1 MKRLF
6 FTVLLIVGFA
16 SIAFAQNK
24 IEGIGKFKLGA
35 TTNEIKKIL
44 VEATKDLL
52 KNPEFSEIPI
62 VSNER
67 DKGINFCVQLC
78 QNPDSTFSDAPL
90 DKNAEIFYI
99 RMYRIVDKIA
109 IYDVYLHFYND
120 SLYCITSAFT
130 DNLIDAF
137 KLKYGNP
144 KEERKETPK
153 EYINSLGLTTM
164 KADIDE
170 SWEWNTGIPFI
181 SCRAVRKIYYTNEG
195 TPSVFA
201 LFSIWMPEIESKVV
215 QAEQK
220 IKEHLIDK
228 ERMNKLKKLEGL

>member
-52 KNPEFSEIPI
+52 KNPEFSEIPL

-144 KEERKETPK
+144 KEERK
-153 EYINSLGLTTM
+153 
-164 KADIDE
+164 ADIDE